1 MRVKDARQT
10 FLGIWVHN
18 LLKGLPIKVFGD
30 GEQLRDFN
38 YVDDCV
44 NALLLA
50 GVNEISNGKVYNLG
64 SNEVLGLKKLALKMM
79 TLGYDGSYEIVPFP
93 KDRESIDIGDYYSD
107 YSLISDE
114 LNWLPKINMLSGLT
128 RTMKFY
134 KDNLQ
139 EYV

>member
-1 MRVKDARQT
+1 
-10 FLGIWVHN
+10 
-18 LLKGLPIKVFGD
+18 
-30 GEQLRDFN
+30 
-38 YVDDCV
+38 
-44 NALLLA
+44 
-50 GVNEISNGKVYNLG
+50 
-64 SNEVLGLKKLALKMM
+64 MM
-79 TLGYDGSYEIVPFP
+79 TLGYDGSFELVPFP

-139 EYV
+139 EYI